1 MAAHEEEKPALSPNL
16 LTALKDEVNTME
28 KLRLLKS
35 FIVEHEK
42 DVKAYETTSEIN
54 NMGTLGIMSS
64 IFVFSGYDNKKIG
77 LHETK
82 VTMKLRCSGVRRRDG
97 TPKCDEILMP
107 EDAKYFRQMFA
118 NDNSIEIRINT
129 WKIRAP
135 EWLDHTKWIEPFLVI
150 KNHFAR
156 AACGSKNE
164 WTFTGDHHD
173 PEWASYMSIH
183 VFVYYR
189 LFERH
194 QLEQDVVYDVYD
206 TNEEDR
212 YYLRYEKVDDK
223 ERVFMCEKDGTD
235 EHLMALDDNGAE
247 YEFDFLNPNILHQ
260 FIFMQIIPLKREEK
274 KQRTD

>member
-1 MAAHEEEKPALSPNL
+1 MSAHEEEKPALSLNL
-16 LTALKDEVNTME
+16 LTALKDEITNMDNL
-28 KLRLLKS
+28 KLLKS

-42 DVKAYETTSEIN
+42 DIKAYQTTSEIN
-54 NMGTLGIMSS
+54 KLGTCGIMSS
-64 IFVFSGYDNKKIG
+64 IFIFTGYDDKKIG
-77 LHETK
+77 LFETK
-82 VTMKLRCSGVRRRDG
+82 VTMKLRCSGARRRDG

-118 NDNSIEIRINT
+118 NDNSIEIRIDT

-135 EWLDHTKWIEPFLVI
+135 EWLDHTKWIEPFPVI

-156 AACGSKNE
+156 YACDSTNE

-173 PEWASYMSIH
+173 PEWSSYMSIR

-194 QLEQDVVYDVYD
+194 QLEPDVVYVVYD
-206 TNEEDR
+206 PDEE
-212 YYLRYEKVDDK
+212 YQNYIRYEKTDEK

-235 EHLMALDDNGAE
+235 EHFMALDDNGVE
-247 YEFDFLNPNILHQ
+247 YEFDYLNPNILHTL
-260 FIFMQIIPLKREEK
+260 IFMQIIPLKREEK